1 MTSNLPESVSLEILV
16 SGITEE
22 NKESV
27 CTSIS
32 DALSG
37 KSTRCSLTIN
47 KRRRLL
53 TYHTLYLDVRV
64 KSAQSAIALVES
76 DSFLDDLDLPD
87 GVHVFSVTVVSGFLP
102 TDNAVLPKSADKPK
116 EKVKWIIP
124 TIMIVSFIV
133 AVLLYSYVS
142 NALYKRNDDK
152 KLTLEMTD
160 RVAKNGLFKGTEI

>member
-1 MTSNLPESVSLEILV
+1 VSLEILV

-37 KSTRCSLTIN
+37 KSTRCSLMLTE
-47 KRRRLL
+47 RRRLL

-76 DSFLDDLDLPD
+76 NSFLDDLDLPD

-102 TDNAVLPKSADKPK
+102 TDEAELRKTADQPK
-116 EKVKWIIP
+116 EQVKWIIP
-124 TIMIVSFIV
+124 TLMIVSFIV
-133 AVLLYSYVS
+133 AVLLYSYAS
-142 NALYKRNDDK
+142 SALYKINDDK

-160 RVAKNGLFKGTEI
+160 RVAKNGDYQGTEI